1 MAQNKNNIINF
12 KTAQDTKNA
21 AQNIIAKAQAVEGE
35 RKGMFEQL
43 LSEVEK
49 VNPAL
54 GGFDELAALL
64 TLPDE
69 QFILISPIFLDELEK
84 SFNNI
89 DDKLFLA
96 QAMNAAG
103 TKVEDMQEAY
113 TKLINSIDEN
123 FGEFLTTPKRDF
135 LKRLL
140 SITYNSI
147 ADVQGVTKRIVQV
160 PIELTSENAQIPKY
174 AHLGDGAVDLY
185 SPADYTINPGE
196 TIIIPCDIKVALP
209 YGYAFLIHPRSGTS
223 AKTKLRVANSVGLV
237 DSQYKG
243 VIGVI
248 IENIEPPIKDI
259 TYEFDDNGRPVLTSV
274 LHGQSYTIS
283 KGERFAQMRLVE
295 VPTANFFQVESVEGI
310 GDDRGGG
317 FGSSGTN

>member
-1 MAQNKNNIINF
+1 
-12 KTAQDTKNA
+12 
-21 AQNIIAKAQAVEGE
+21 
-35 RKGMFEQL
+35 MFETL
-43 LSEVEK
+43 MEEVENI
-49 VNPAL
+49 NPAL
-54 GGFDELAALL
+54 GGFEELASLL
-64 TLPDE
+64 SLPDE
-69 QFILISPIFLDELEK
+69 QFALIAPIFLDELQK
-84 SFNNI
+84 SMNNI
-89 DDKLFLA
+89 DDKLFLI
-96 QAMNAAG
+96 QAMNASG
-103 TKVEDMQEAY
+103 TKLEDLQQSY
-113 TKLINSIDEN
+113 LQLNQHIDTQFATILSAN
-123 FGEFLTTPKRDF
+123 KRDF
-135 LKRLL
+135 LKRMLA
-140 SITYNSI
+140 ITFNCI
-147 ADVQGVTKRIVQV
+147 AEAEGIARKVVQI

-196 TIIIPCDIKVALP
+196 TVIIPCDIKVALP

-223 AKTKLRVANSVGLV
+223 AKTKLRIANSVGLV

-274 LHGQSYTIS
+274 LHGKSYSIS

-295 VPTANFFQVESVEGI
+295 VPTANFFQVESVDGI

-317 FGSSGTN
+317 FGSSGTK

>member
-1 MAQNKNNIINF
+1 MAQNKKIINF
-12 KTAQDTKNA
+12 DDVKQA
-21 AQNIIAKAQAVEGE
+21 AQNMTEQIQEQQNE
-35 RKGMFEQL
+35 QKGMFEAL
-43 LSEVEK
+43 LAEVEK
-49 VNPAL
+49 VNPEL
-54 GGFDELAALL
+54 GGFEEMAVLL

-69 QFILISPIFLDELEK
+69 QFILIAPVFLAELEK

-96 QAMNAAG
+96 QAMNASG

-113 TKLINSIDEN
+113 SKLIDAIDT
-123 FGEFLTTPKRDF
+123 EFEGVLTTPKRDF

-147 ADVQGVTKRIVQV
+147 ADVQGATKRIVEI
-160 PIELTSENAQIPKY
+160 PIELTSDGAKIPTY
-174 AHLGDGAVDLY
+174 ANIGDGAVDLY
-185 SPADYTINPGE
+185 APMDFTIGPGE
-196 TIIIPCDIKVALP
+196 TKIIPVDIKVALP
-209 YGYAFLIHPRSGTS
+209 YGYAFLIHPRSGLS
-223 AKTKLRVANSVGLV
+223 SKTKLRIANSIGLI

-248 IENIEPPIKDI
+248 VENIEPPIKDI
-259 TYEFDDNGRPVLTSV
+259 TYKFNEQDQPILTSV

-283 KGERFAQMRLVE
+283 KGDRFAQMRLVE
-295 VPTANFFQVESVEGI
+295 VPTARFFQVESVNGI

-317 FGSSGTN
+317 FGSSGND

>member
-1 MAQNKNNIINF
+1 MAQNNKVINF
-12 KTAQDTKNA
+12 EDARKA
-21 AQNIIAKAQAVEGE
+21 AQSINQASQDKIIEKQSLFEKLLGE
-35 RKGMFEQL
+35 MQ
-43 LSEVEK
+43 K
-49 VNPAL
+49 VNPSL
-54 GGFDELAALL
+54 GGFDEMAMLL
-64 TLPDE
+64 TLPE
-69 QFILISPIFLDELEK
+69 GQFALLAPIFLDELEK
-84 SFNNI
+84 GFNNVQ
-89 DDKLFLA
+89 DKVFIA
-96 QAMNAAG
+96 QAVNAAG
-103 TKVEDMQEAY
+103 QKLEDIEAMFSN
-113 TKLINSIDEN
+113 LINSIDTQ
-123 FGEFLTTPKRDF
+123 FIDTISAQKRDF
-135 LKRLL
+135 LKRVL
-140 SITYNSI
+140 SISYNSL
-147 ADVQGVTKRIVQV
+147 AETEGVIKRIVQV

-196 TIIIPCDIKVALP
+196 TVIIPCDIKVALP

-259 TYEFDDNGRPVLTSV
+259 AYEFDDKGRPVLTSV

-295 VPTANFFQVESVEGI
+295 VPTANFFQVESVDGI

>member
-1 MAQNKNNIINF
+1 MAQNENF
-12 KTAQDTKNA
+12 KIFTKKDAEQAAQDMQLRNDAGRT
-21 AQNIIAKAQAVEGE
+21 E
-35 RKGMFEQL
+35 R
-43 LSEVEK
+43 
-49 VNPAL
+49 AL
-54 GGFDELAALL
+54 GIKTILENVNKFTPESGAFNELGVLL
-64 TLPDE
+64 QMPEE
-69 QFILISPIFLDELEK
+69 QFAILAPIFIDSIEK
-84 SFNNI
+84 SFNNTE
-89 DDKLFLA
+89 DRLLLA
-96 QAMNAAG
+96 QAVNAAG
-103 TKVEDMQEAY
+103 LRLEDIQLKFRELY
-113 TKLINSIDEN
+113 NKIDEN
-123 FGEFLTTPKRDF
+123 FKFSLSFQKREFIK
-135 LKRLL
+135 KIL
-140 SITYNSI
+140 SINYNAI
-147 ADVQGVTKRIVQV
+147 AETECVTKRIVQV

-174 AHLGDGAVDLY
+174 ANLGDGAVDLY

-248 IENIEPPIKDI
+248 IENIEPPVKDI
-259 TYEFDDNGRPVLTSV
+259 TYEFDENGKPVLTSV

-295 VPTANFFQVESVEGI
+295 VPTASFYKVDTVDGI

-317 FGSSGTN
+317 FGSSGDK

>member
-1 MAQNKNNIINF
+1 MAQNKNL
-12 KTAQDTKNA
+12 KMVTANDAREAAQRVNA
-21 AQNIIAKAQAVEGE
+21 ASQQKIDEKQGA
-35 RKGMFEQL
+35 FEKIL
-43 LSEVEK
+43 AGIEK
-49 VNPAL
+49 INPQL
-54 GGFDELAALL
+54 GGFDEMAMILA
-64 TLPDE
+64 LPEE
-69 QFILISPIFLDELEK
+69 QFVILGPIFLDELEK
-84 SFNNI
+84 SFSNVQ
-89 DDKLFLA
+89 DKIFIA
-96 QAMNAAG
+96 QAVNAAG
-103 TKVEDMQEAY
+103 QRVEDIQQVFIE
-113 TKLINSIDEN
+113 LIDSIDDQFSEI
-123 FGEFLTTPKRDF
+123 LSTPKRDF
-135 LKRLL
+135 LKRVL
-140 SITYNSI
+140 SISYNSL
-147 ADVQGVTKRIVQV
+147 AETEGVIKRIVQV
-160 PIELTSENAQIPKY
+160 PIELTSENAKIPKY

-223 AKTKLRVANSVGLV
+223 AKTKLRIANSVGLV

-248 IENIEPPIKDI
+248 VENIEPPIKDI
-259 TYEFDDNGRPVLTSV
+259 TYEFDDNNRPVLTSV

-295 VPTANFFQVESVEGI
+295 VPTANFFQVESVDGI

>member
-1 MAQNKNNIINF
+1 MNEIQKINP
-12 KTAQDTKNA
+12 
-21 AQNIIAKAQAVEGE
+21 
-35 RKGMFEQL
+35 
-43 LSEVEK
+43 S
-49 VNPAL
+49 L
-54 GGFDELAALL
+54 GGFDELAMMLALPEEQFALL
-64 TLPDE
+64 A
-69 QFILISPIFLDELEK
+69 PIFLDELEK
-84 SFNNI
+84 SYNNVQ
-89 DDKLFLA
+89 DKVFIA
-96 QAMNAAG
+96 QAVNAAG
-103 TKVEDMQEAY
+103 QKMEDIELMFRQ
-113 TKLINSIDEN
+113 LINSIDAQFAEVISAQ
-123 FGEFLTTPKRDF
+123 KRDF
-135 LKRLL
+135 LKRML
-140 SITYNSI
+140 SISYNSL
-147 ADVQGVTKRIVQV
+147 AETEGVIKRIVQV
-160 PIELTSENAQIPKY
+160 PIELTSENAKIPKY

-196 TIIIPCDIKVALP
+196 TVIIPCDIKVALP

-259 TYEFDDNGRPVLTSV
+259 TYEFDDSGRPVLTSV

>member
-1 MAQNKNNIINF
+1 MAQNNIINF
-12 KTAQDTKNA
+12 KTVQDAQDA
-21 AQNIIAKAQAVEGE
+21 ARKTVERAQQAQMEQ
-35 RKGMFEQL
+35 KSTFEAL
-43 LSEVEK
+43 LQEVEK

-64 TLPDE
+64 ALPDE
-69 QFILISPIFLDELEK
+69 QFVLISPVFLAELEK

-113 TKLINSIDEN
+113 TQLINAIDVN
-123 FGEFLTTPKRDF
+123 FEGILTTPKKDF

-140 SITYNSI
+140 AITYNSI

-160 PIELTSENAQIPKY
+160 PIELTSEDAKIPKY

-185 SPADYTINPGE
+185 SPADYTIKPGE

-223 AKTKLRVANSVGLV
+223 AKTKLRVANSIGLV

-248 IENIEPPIKDI
+248 VENIEPPIKDI
-259 TYEFDDNGRPVLTSV
+259 TYEFDDNHRPVLTSV

>member
-1 MAQNKNNIINF
+1 MKNVINLQDARQAAKKMTAAAEAQTN
-12 KTAQDTKNA
+12 
-21 AQNIIAKAQAVEGE
+21 E
-35 RKGMFEQL
+35 RKSMFEDL
-43 LSEVEK
+43 MKEVENI
-49 VNPAL
+49 NPEL
-54 GGFDELAALL
+54 GGFEELGALL
-64 TLPDE
+64 GLPDE
-69 QFILISPIFLDELEK
+69 EFALIAPIFLDELQK
-84 SFNNI
+84 SMNNV
-89 DDKLFLA
+89 DDKLLLV
-96 QAMNAAG
+96 QAMNIEG
-103 TKVEDMQEAY
+103 TKLEDLQQNYMALSEQ
-113 TKLINSIDEN
+113 IDTQ
-123 FGEFLTTPKRDF
+123 FKDTISTPKRDF
-135 LKRLL
+135 LKRMIG
-140 SITYNSI
+140 ITYNCI
-147 ADVQGVTKRIVQV
+147 AEAEGVAKRIINV

-248 IENIEPPIKDI
+248 VENIEPPIKDI
-259 TYEFDDNGRPVLTSV
+259 TYEFDDSGRPVLTSV
-274 LHGQSYTIS
+274 LHGKSYTIS

-295 VPTANFFQVESVEGI
+295 VPTVQFTQVESVDGI

-317 FGSSGTN
+317 FGSSGKN

>member
-1 MAQNKNNIINF
+1 MAQNKTKIINIED
-12 KTAQDTKNA
+12 ARNMAKNL
-21 AQNIIAKAQAVEGE
+21 VEKSENQQKQTDSLFE
-35 RKGMFEQL
+35 RL
-43 LSEVEK
+43 LSQIDK

-54 GGFDELAALL
+54 GGFEEMSVLL

-69 QFILISPIFLDELEK
+69 QFAIIAPIFLDELEK
-84 SFNNI
+84 SYNNI
-89 DDKLFLA
+89 EDKLLLA
-96 QAMNAAG
+96 QAMNVSG
-103 TKVEDMQEAY
+103 TKMEDLYKIYNQTIVA
-113 TKLINSIDEN
+113 IDEQ
-123 FGEFLTTPKRDF
+123 FETILSVPKKEF
-135 LKRLL
+135 LKRMLA
-140 SITYNSI
+140 ITYNTI
-147 ADVQGVTKRIVQV
+147 AETQGITKRIIQV

-185 SPADYTINPGE
+185 SPADYTIAPGE

-237 DSQYKG
+237 DSQYRG

-248 IENIEPPIKDI
+248 VENIEPPIKDI
-259 TYEFDDNGRPVLTSV
+259 TYEFDDSGRPILTSV

-295 VPTANFFQVESVEGI
+295 VPSVSFFQVESVDGI
-310 GDDRGGG
+310 GDNRGGG